1 MFRNNVGL
9 IDYSMVGKLTVE
21 GCVLAALR
29 LFLTRLFMD
38 GVSGMMV
45 WGLRLSVGMI
55 GEYLTR
61 AFPIRSPYGYACD
74 QSGLRR

>member
-1 MFRNNVGL
+1 
-9 IDYSMVGKLTVE
+9 MVGKLTVE

-29 LFLTRLFMD
+29 LFLTRPIMD
-38 GVSGMMV
+38 GLSDMMA

-61 AFPIRSPYGYACD
+61 ALPIRSPYGFR
-74 QSGLRR
+74 LRPKRFEAIR